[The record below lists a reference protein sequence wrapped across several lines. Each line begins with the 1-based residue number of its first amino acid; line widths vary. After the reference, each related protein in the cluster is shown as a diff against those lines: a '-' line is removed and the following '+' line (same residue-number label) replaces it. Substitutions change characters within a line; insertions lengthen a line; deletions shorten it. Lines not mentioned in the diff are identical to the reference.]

1 MQEMQGSIPG
11 SGRSAGGGHGNPHQ
25 YSCLKNPM
33 DRGAWR
39 ATVHGVAELDSAE
52 QLSTHTHTAYTTGV
66 GVGGSS
72 LRKTR
77 QNYPYRICNTTWE
90 EHHSVPPW
98 SSQLHSTQEVWR
110 KWSGVEREQQA
121 EPTAAKM
128 TLESPQPGEHEARDT
143 PKQVGG
149 PQSFISFMVN
159 SSLMGT

>member
-1 MQEMQGSIPG
+1 MIKNPLANAGNAGFDPWVGKIPWRRAWQPTPVFLPEESHG
-11 SGRSAGGGHGNPHQ
+11 QRSLAGYSPWGCRVGFSWATEHAHTQSLYNWGGG
-25 YSCLKNPM
+25 
-33 DRGAWR
+33 
-39 ATVHGVAELDSAE
+39 
-52 QLSTHTHTAYTTGV
+52 
-66 GVGGSS
+66 GGFL

-149 PQSFISFMVN
+149 PSK
-159 SSLMGT
+159 LH